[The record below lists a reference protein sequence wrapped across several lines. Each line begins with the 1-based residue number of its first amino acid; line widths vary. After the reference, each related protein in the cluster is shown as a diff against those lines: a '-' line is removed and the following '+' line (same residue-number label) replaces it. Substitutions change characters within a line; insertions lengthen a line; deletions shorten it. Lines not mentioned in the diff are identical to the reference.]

1 MRVDVDVV
9 PDEDDPHAILTV
21 TDAQGRTVTL
31 ARVEASFKL
40 TAASA
45 QRWVDGGSTES

>member
-9 PDEDDPHAILTV
+9 PDEDNPHAILTV
-21 TDAQGRTVTL
+21 TDAQGRTVTQ

-45 QRWVDGGSTES
+45 QRWVDGGSSES